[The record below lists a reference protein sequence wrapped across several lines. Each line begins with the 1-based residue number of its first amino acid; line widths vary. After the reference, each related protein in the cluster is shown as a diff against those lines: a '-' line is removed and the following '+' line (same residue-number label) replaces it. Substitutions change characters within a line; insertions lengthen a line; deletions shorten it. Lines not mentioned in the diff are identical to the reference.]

1 MGHVLCSDGIK
12 QDPAKIA
19 AIKDFPVPKT
29 LKDLRGFLGL
39 ASYYRKFT
47 DNFATVAAPLTD
59 LTRGFK
65 VVKGS
70 KILLGD
76 RWKDIHQK
84 AFQDLKDIITNDV
97 TLAFPDFNKPFK
109 LSTDASSTAIGGV
122 LSQTDEVTGLDRPIT
137 FFSRR
142 LSNTERNYAIMD
154 KEAFALIYGLRY
166 NRTFIH
172 GREITLVSDSEP
184 LCYLLKQKNP
194 SPRNMRWLAIL
205 SEYNVTNIKHLAG
218 SKNIVP
224 DILSRMNESNL
235 ESNIID
241 ELPWMVQSMQ
251 EVNITTGSKAK
262 ISDPAI
268 ANHTPSLDNI
278 NTQQGKHCTAAN
290 QNTATSGQSMQTTGT
305 HEMADDDASNDVT
318 TLIEQQNSFKPYKD
332 IISYLKGKSCS
343 ILKTQG

>member
-1 MGHVLCSDGIK
+1 MVTTYRGHSV
-12 QDPAKIA
+12 
-19 AIKDFPVPKT
+19 KDFLVPKT

-39 ASYYRKFT
+39 ASYCRKFT
-47 DNFATVAAPLTD
+47 NNFATVAAPLTD
-59 LTRGFK
+59 LTKGFK

-76 RWKDIHQK
+76 RWKDIHNK
-84 AFQDLKDIITNDV
+84 AFQDLKDIITNDI

-109 LSTDASSTAIGGV
+109 LSTDASNTAIGGV
-122 LSQTDEVTGLDRPIT
+122 LSQTDEITGLDRPIT

-142 LSNTERNYAIMD
+142 LSNTERNYAILD

-218 SKNIVP
+218 NKNIVP
-224 DILSRMNESNL
+224 MFCL
-235 ESNIID
+235 E
-241 ELPWMVQSMQ
+241 
-251 EVNITTGSKAK
+251 
-262 ISDPAI
+262 
-268 ANHTPSLDNI
+268 
-278 NTQQGKHCTAAN
+278 
-290 QNTATSGQSMQTTGT
+290 
-305 HEMADDDASNDVT
+305 
-318 TLIEQQNSFKPYKD
+318 
-332 IISYLKGKSCS
+332 
-343 ILKTQG
+343 